1 MAESVKWKF
10 EDSIHPSFLGLFE
23 RDRSFLPSLLLI
35 LHKEFIVGS
44 GESATSVK
52 LKYGGRAC
60 DT

>member
-52 LKYGGRAC
+52 LK
-60 DT
+60 